1 LVRHWRSSDGTI
13 SINLHRM
20 NVVPRH
26 DERFSSQLPVTE
38 KFIACHGVLP
48 TTPETTIEQLNSEQ
62 RILDEA
68 SEAKPN
74 KIEGFSQDWV
84 NTII

>member
-13 SINLHRM
+13 SINLNRIG
-20 NVVPRH
+20 VVPRH

-38 KFIACHGVLP
+38 RFIACHGVLP
-48 TTPETTIEQLNSEQ
+48 TTPETTIAQLNSEQ

-74 KIEGFSQDWV
+74 KIEGIVKSVVKTF
-84 NTII
+84 I